1 LTKEDT
7 KCVFCKIVSGSER
20 AVKVYEDDICIAI
33 MDIAPVNRG
42 HLLVIPKR
50 HYDTVFEMPFDEA
63 AHVFCVACLMAKAI
77 KEAVGAEGVNILQN
91 NGRAAW
97 QHVFHVHV
105 HVIPR
110 WIGDKLEV
118 YWPAERSD
126 YDELESV
133 ATKIREKL
141 MALNLDTAA
150 PNPRFNPHSRA
161 GLSLASFERH
171 ESPGDKKV

>member
-1 LTKEDT
+1 MARASRW
-7 KCVFCKIVSGSER
+7 CVFCEIVAGNER
-20 AVKVYEDDICIAI
+20 AVKVYEDEVCVAI

-63 AHVFCVACLMAKAI
+63 AHVFGVACLMAKAV
-77 KEAVGAEGVNILQN
+77 KEAVEAEGVNILQN

-97 QHVFHVHV
+97 QHIFHVHV

-110 WIGDKLEV
+110 WIGDRIEV

-126 YDELESV
+126 YDELEV
-133 ATKIREKL
+133 IATKIREKVA
-141 MALNLDTAA
+141 ALT
-150 PNPRFNPHSRA
+150 S
-161 GLSLASFERH
+161 ERV
-171 ESPGDKKV
+171 PGSH